1 MLSPMA
7 SYKLSTLSRHHSTSR
22 SRGMSPFTVHHSQS
36 FTESLFR
43 LPVMPGFLHA
53 FDDHSTFDL
62 CKRECGMALT
72 LGRWGDFSKINI
84 AEGDMGGELDPHGA
98 TGNGNPVGGNVTSNI
113 TGEDVHYEEW
123 MK

>member
-1 MLSPMA
+1 MRGENGIEERTDMQNPETTLESSPMV
-7 SYKLSTLSRHHSTSR
+7 SSKLSTLSRPPYTSR
-22 SRGMSPFTVHHSQS
+22 SRG
-36 FTESLFR
+36 ELF
-43 LPVMPGFLHA
+43 
-53 FDDHSTFDL
+53 
-62 CKRECGMALT
+62 LT
-72 LGRWGDFSKINI
+72 KAKERTNNRWGDFTKMNV

>member
-1 MLSPMA
+1 
-7 SYKLSTLSRHHSTSR
+7 
-22 SRGMSPFTVHHSQS
+22 V
-36 FTESLFR
+36 
-43 LPVMPGFLHA
+43 LPI
-53 FDDHSTFDL
+53 
-62 CKRECGMALT
+62 CKKKANN
-72 LGRWGDFSKINI
+72 RWGDFTKMNV